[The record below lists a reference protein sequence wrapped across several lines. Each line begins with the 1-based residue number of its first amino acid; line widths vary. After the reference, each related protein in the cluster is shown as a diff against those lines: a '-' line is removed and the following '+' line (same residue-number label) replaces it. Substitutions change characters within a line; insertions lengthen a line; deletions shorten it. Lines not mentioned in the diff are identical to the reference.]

1 MKLEWKN
8 KTAKTLTLAHFICFL
23 ENNCVG
29 KFLLKPEILCLL
41 FKQCCQIQN
50 FVKSPKIALSDK
62 ILQKQNFGSCLKS
75 KQRTS
80 RLNRNLS
87 KKLFFR
93 EQMKWDFVKALT
105 PLVGL
110 NRQIRRSW
118 ERGKTLRN
126 WKKEKELYCVQSK
139 FRPRPQTNFLSTG
152 CLSDKN

>member
-23 ENNCVG
+23 ENNGVG
-29 KFLLKPEILCLL
+29 QFLLKPEILCLL

-80 RLNRNLS
+80 GLNRNLS
-87 KKLFFR
+87 KQLFFR

-118 ERGKTLRN
+118 EGEEKPWEIGSRKRSSIACNQNSGQGLRPT
-126 WKKEKELYCVQSK
+126 
-139 FRPRPQTNFLSTG
+139 F
-152 CLSDKN
+152 CLQGV